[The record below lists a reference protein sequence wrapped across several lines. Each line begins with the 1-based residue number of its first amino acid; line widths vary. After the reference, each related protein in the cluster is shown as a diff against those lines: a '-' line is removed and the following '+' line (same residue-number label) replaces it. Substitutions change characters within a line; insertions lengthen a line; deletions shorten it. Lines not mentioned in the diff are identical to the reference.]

1 MMKLRT
7 ISYFLKESVKS
18 LKRNGWMSLASI
30 LTVAVSLFICGV
42 FWLLVMNVNFLAY
55 SIESEVEIKAYF
67 HMDTSPEQMEKL
79 QQDISAFAGVSEVT
93 FVSRDEALEILRKQF
108 GEEHDLV
115 AALDG
120 ENPLP
125 DSLTIK
131 THTAEDVIPVAERLN
146 GVSEFEKVR
155 YGQGVVEKLFAVINW
170 VRLLGLGMM
179 MLLALAAVVLIA
191 ITIRLTVYARS
202 EEITIMKYVGATDW
216 FIRWP
221 FLLEGMFLGLIGSLV
236 AVGVLF
242 WSYSALLNSVS
253 TTLGFIRLI
262 NEAEMVWRIN
272 FGLLIMGTMLGAAGS
287 VVSLR
292 KFLKV

>member
-1 MMKLRT
+1 
-7 ISYFLKESVKS
+7 
-18 LKRNGWMSLASI
+18 MSLASI

-42 FWLLVMNVNFLAY
+42 FWLLVMNVNYLAY

-67 HMDTSPEQMEKL
+67 HMDTSSEQMEKL
-79 QQDISAFAGVSEVT
+79 TQEISSYEGVREVT
-93 FVSRDEALEILRKQF
+93 FVTRDDALKILRKQF
-108 GEEHDLV
+108 GGEHNLV
-115 AALDG
+115 AALGG

-131 THTAEDVIPVAERLN
+131 THTAEDVIPVAERIEKI
-146 GVSEFEKVR
+146 SEFEKVR

-170 VRLLGLGMM
+170 VRLLGVGMM
-179 MLLALAAVVLIA
+179 LLLALAAVVLIA

-202 EEITIMKYVGATDW
+202 KEITIMKYVGATDW

-221 FLLEGMFLGLIGSLV
+221 FLLEGMFLGLTGSLV

-242 WSYSALLNSVS
+242 WSYSALLENVSV
-253 TTLGFIRLI
+253 TLGFIQLI
-262 NEAEMVWRIN
+262 NEADTVWRIN
-272 FGLLIMGTMLGAAGS
+272 LGLLAMGTALGAVGS